1 MTRLRNLALGGL
13 AALAITGAATAA
25 FAEEPGTFQNRLAG
39 ATIGLP
45 LGAAAP
51 PGLYTGLETAYLGF
65 PATGVGNQAAGDHVF
80 AIAQA
85 VPILWSTGWTFL
97 GASYSVSAV
106 VAFYDANVT
115 TASTFANNLLGG
127 GNSVANVLVVANPLW
142 NPIALSWNL
151 GNGWFVSAGFNFV
164 APIGTNLSNFTNP
177 DYWTFEPTL
186 AISYLANN
194 WVLSANMF
202 YDINSNSRGTCCLPG
217 VVFGSAL
224 TSGYHNGDAFYADLT
239 ALYKVG
245 KWEFGPVGY
254 IEAQTTN
261 DSPGSLAGVPLTC
274 AGVAADPVF
283 ECGKLFVGAVG
294 GLIGYDFGPVDLQV
308 WVTQNVSKEN
318 AIDGFSVW
326 SRLGFRLWAPEAPKP
341 LVAKN

>member
-25 FAEEPGTFQNRLAG
+25 FAEEPGTFQNRLNG

-65 PATGVGNQAAGDHVF
+65 PATGIGNQAAGDHVY

-85 VPILWSTGWTFL
+85 VPLLWSTGWTFL

-106 VAFYDANVT
+106 IAFYDANVT
-115 TASTFANNLLGG
+115 AASTFANNLLGG
-127 GNSVANVLVVANPLW
+127 GNSVAAVLVVANPLW

-164 APIGTNLSNFTNP
+164 APIGTNKSNFTNP

-186 AISYLANN
+186 AVSYLANN

-202 YDINSNSRGTCCLPG
+202 YDINAASKGTCCLPQAAG
-217 VVFGSAL
+217 VPFGGV
-224 TSGYHNGDAFYADLT
+224 GYVGGDAFYADLT
-239 ALYKVG
+239 AVYKVG
-245 KWEFGPVGY
+245 KWQFGPVGY
-254 IEAQTTN
+254 IEAQTTT
-261 DSPGSLAGVPLTC
+261 DRPGGGLTC
-274 AGVAADPVF
+274 AAVAADPLLA
-283 ECGKLFVGAVG
+283 CGKLYTAAVG
-294 GLIGYDFGPVDLQV
+294 GLIGYDFGPVDIQV
-308 WVTQNVSKEN
+308 WVTQNVAKEN
-318 AIDGFSVW
+318 AIDGLSVW
-326 SRLGFRLWAPEAPKP
+326 SRIGFRLWAPEAPKP